1 MRKKRI
7 MIVGAGR
14 SGKTTLANF
23 LEGGG
28 EIRRIPN
35 MVYRSVTLDTPG
47 PYLESP
53 WMQNHLIAA
62 AQDASCILMLA
73 DASGVRQVYPPEF
86 AKAFRVPIFGVIT
99 KCDHPDADR
108 EAAAK
113 DLMQAGVSPPYYEIS
128 VTDPGGMECLKE
140 ALLPFW
146 PVRGEPTK
154 SVI

>member
-7 MIVGAGR
+7 MIVGVGR
-14 SGKTTLANF
+14 SGKTTLASF

-99 KCDHPDADR
+99 KCDHPDASKK
-108 EAAAK
+108 AAEK
-113 DLMQAGVSPPYYEIS
+113 DLMQAGVIPPYYEIS
-128 VTDPGGMECLKE
+128 VTDPDGMERLRE
-140 ALLPFW
+140 ALLPYW
-146 PVRGEPTK
+146 PVNKDK
-154 SVI
+154 SRQI